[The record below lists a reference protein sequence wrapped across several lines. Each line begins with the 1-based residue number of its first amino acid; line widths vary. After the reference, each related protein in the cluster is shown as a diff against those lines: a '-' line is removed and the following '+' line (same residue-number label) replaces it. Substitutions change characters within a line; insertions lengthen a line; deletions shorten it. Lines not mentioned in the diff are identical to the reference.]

1 MVSDP
6 PRAFGHLF
14 RWAGGSKYGSQMTDT
29 SAGKPLS
36 GRVAVVTGSS
46 RGIGRGIAVG
56 LGEAGAVVYVTG
68 RSTGDGELT
77 IDTTADM
84 VTAAGGQGIAVQ
96 TDFFDDAGIQALYAQ
111 IEADHGRLDI
121 HVNNAFKIPDPPVW
135 GGKFWEHPIQ
145 VWDDQVGI
153 GLRAAYIASVHATKL
168 MMQSDDSLRFMTNIS
183 SSGSE
188 RYALSASY
196 GIAKMGTDR
205 LTRDFAVEGKDDGLV
220 VIGLWPSQVL
230 TEFILD
236 SIEKGDISLDQ
247 EHAETPLYTGR
258 VIAALASD
266 ESRVERSGQVYTTA
280 ELALHYDIRDE
291 RDLQPK
297 GKRQPTLFREPV

>member
-1 MVSDP
+1 MLQNAP
-6 PRAFGHLF
+6 TTKHL
-14 RWAGGSKYGSQMTDT
+14 T
-29 SAGKPLS
+29 GK
-36 GRVAVVTGSS
+36 VAVVTGSS

-56 LGEAGAVVYVTG
+56 LGEAGATVYITG
-68 RSTGDGELT
+68 RSVGDGPLT
-77 IDTTADM
+77 IDTTAQM
-84 VTAAGGQGIAVQ
+84 VTDAGGTGIAVQ
-96 TDFFDDAGIQALYAQ
+96 TDFFDDAAIEALYAR
-111 IEADHGRLDI
+111 IADDHGRLDI

-153 GLRAAYIASVHATKL
+153 GLRAAYVASVHAVRL
-168 MMQSDDSLRFMTNIS
+168 MMQSAPADQDPSLRFMVNIS

-205 LTRDFAVEGKDDGLV
+205 LTRDFAVEGKDDGLAV
-220 VIGLWPSQVL
+220 VGLWPSQVL

-236 SIEKGDISLDQ
+236 SIEKGDIELDQ

-258 VIAALASD
+258 VIAELAGD
-266 ESRVERSGQVYTTA
+266 AGRAERSGQVFTTA

-297 GKRQPTLFREPV
+297 GKRFPTLFRTPI

>member
-1 MVSDP
+1 M
-6 PRAFGHLF
+6 A
-14 RWAGGSKYGSQMTDT
+14 DT
-29 SAGKPLS
+29 PLS

-56 LGEAGAVVYVTG
+56 LGEAGATVYVTG
-68 RSTGDGELT
+68 RSTGDGPLT
-77 IDTTADM
+77 IDA
-84 VTAAGGQGIAVQ
+84 TAAMVDDAGGTGVPVV
-96 TDFFDDAGIQALYAQ
+96 TDFFDDADIEALYERIGSEQ
-111 IEADHGRLDI
+111 GRLDV

-145 VWDDQVGI
+145 VWDDQVGV
-153 GLRAAYIASVHATKL
+153 GLRAAYVASVHAARL
-168 MMQSDDSLRFMTNIS
+168 MMTSENSLRFMVNIS

-196 GIAKMGTDR
+196 GIAKSGTDR

-230 TEFILD
+230 TEFIVD
-236 SIEKGDISLDQ
+236 SIAKGDIQLDE

-258 VIAALASD
+258 VIAALATDDGRAS
-266 ESRVERSGQVYTTA
+266 RSGQVFTTA
-280 ELALHYDIRDE
+280 ELAVGYGIEDE
-291 RDLQPK
+291 RGLQPK
-297 GKRQPTLFREPV
+297 GKRNPTTYREPI